1 MKRRNIMTFGMTVP
15 RAAVVAALA
24 FTSAAPAFADA
35 DGPEYYRVRDLY
47 PGAVLTLHVAADPKS
62 KVLAWVPHNGNRMK
76 NLGCK
81 GGLNIIQ
88 WEKATPAQRR
98 AGRFQR
104 WCKVTYKGKT
114 GWVNGGYLGE

>member
-1 MKRRNIMTFGMTVP
+1 MKDTSLFTRSMTVP
-15 RAAVVAALA
+15 RAAVLAALA

-35 DGPEYYRVRDLY
+35 DGPDYYRVRDLH
-47 PGAVLTLHVAADPKS
+47 PGVVLTLHATADPKS
-62 KVLAWVPHNGNRMK
+62 KVLAWVPYNGKRLK

-81 GGLNIIQ
+81 GGLNIVQ
-88 WEKATPAQRR
+88 WEKATPAARKTAR
-98 AGRFQR
+98 YQR